1 MSILHLRAEFPL
13 KLSTQWDYS
22 LKYNYS
28 NFMRIVNEKVRVGL
42 EEDEE
47 VYLKQK
53 SQIVEE

>member
-28 NFMRIVNEKVRVGL
+28 NFMRKVNEKVRVGL

-47 VYLKQK
+47 VYLK
-53 SQIVEE
+53 

>member
-1 MSILHLRAEFPL
+1 
-13 KLSTQWDYS
+13 
-22 LKYNYS
+22 
-28 NFMRIVNEKVRVGL
+28 MRKVNEKVRVGL